1 MKVIVSA
8 AGTGGHINPA
18 ISIANKIREKEPN
31 SEIIFIGTNHGLEND
46 LVPRAGYELKRIE
59 AYGLK
64 KEVSFKNLKHIFK
77 TIRSAKEVKKIIDEF
92 QPDLV
97 LGTGG
102 YICGPVFAAATSRK
116 VPAVLHESNAYP
128 GKAVKMFAKE
138 VDCVLVGFEEAK
150 ERLSEA
156 KKVVVTG
163 NPTKIRKLA
172 IARDEK
178 QKILADLG
186 IKNDLPIVLIFG
198 GSQGAQAINEATVEL
213 IKSKLNQDYQ
223 IIWATGQNQYDIVKE
238 SFEKATISI
247 KNIKDVKVV
256 PYIYNMEE
264 LINLADLVICRSGAM
279 TITELAICSKPAIFV
294 PLPSRSANRQEDNAR
309 VLEKLGAAKIILNH
323 ELTGSKLASQIDDVI
338 KDKAKLEKMGKLAN
352 KIAPSRVEEKI
363 YEEIQKVVKKENTE
377 I

>member
-1 MKVIVSA
+1 MRVIVSA

-18 ISIANKIREKEPN
+18 IAIANKIRQKNPD

-46 LVPRAGYELKRIE
+46 LVPRAGFELKRIE

-64 KEVSFKNLKHIFK
+64 KEISFKNLKHIFQ
-77 TIRSAKEVKKIIDEF
+77 TIRSTKEVKKIIDEF
-92 QPDLV
+92 KPDLV
-97 LGTGG
+97 VGTGG
-102 YICGPVFAAATSRK
+102 YICGPVFAAATSK
-116 VPAVLHESNAYP
+116 KIPAVLHESNAYP

-156 KKVVVTG
+156 KRVVVTG
-163 NPTKIRKLA
+163 TPTKIKKLT
-172 IARDEK
+172 IARDER
-178 QKILADLG
+178 QKILSDLG
-186 IKNDLPIVLIFG
+186 VKSDLPIVLIFG
-198 GSQGAQAINEATVEL
+198 GSQGAQAINEATVDL
-213 IKSKLNQDYQ
+213 IKAKLNKDYQ
-223 IIWATGQNQYDIVKE
+223 IIWATGQNQYDVVKE
-238 SFEKATISI
+238 SFEKESLSI

-279 TITELAICSKPAIFV
+279 TITELAICAKPAIFV
-294 PLPSRSANRQEDNAR
+294 PLPSRAANRQEDNAR

-323 ELTGSKLASQIDDVI
+323 ELTGEKLSGEIDDII
-338 KDKAKLEKMGKLAN
+338 KNRAKLEKMGKLAN
-352 KIAPSRVEEKI
+352 QIAPNHVEEKI
-363 YEEIQKVVKKENTE
+363 YDEILKIVKNETK